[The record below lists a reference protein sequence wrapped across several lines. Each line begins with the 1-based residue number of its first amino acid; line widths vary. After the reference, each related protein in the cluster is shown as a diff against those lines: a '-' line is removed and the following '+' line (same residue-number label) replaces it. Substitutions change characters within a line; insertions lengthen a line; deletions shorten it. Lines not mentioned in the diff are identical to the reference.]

1 MRSLIPMIIKSY
13 IPSEN
18 YTQCHHDIFELI
30 VDKILPSGAITD
42 NSTKH
47 LLLDAALTSARKEDD
62 LKLLSKWFKEGFVF
76 TTDGKKLDQ
85 VEVSKKHKHSVVS
98 RVWSSE
104 TISMAEK

>member
-1 MRSLIPMIIKSY
+1 MTLIPSIIKSY
-13 IPSEN
+13 IPSDD
-18 YTQCHHDIFELI
+18 YTKRHGEIFELI
-30 VDKILPSGAITD
+30 VDKILSSGAITD

-47 LLLDAALTSARKEDD
+47 LLLDAALTCARNEDH
-62 LKLLSKWFKEGFVF
+62 LKMLSGWFKEGFVF

-104 TISMAEK
+104 TIPMAEK